1 LWAEKAMEN
10 LPNLEELKEKL
21 KEAMGIKDDGTLLKL
36 AMWYGLF
43 SLDETPPERLTVEY
57 VNKLR
62 QEAEARG
69 ETIETLTVKGLIGL
83 AEYHKII

>member
-1 LWAEKAMEN
+1 
-10 LPNLEELKEKL
+10 
-21 KEAMGIKDDGTLLKL
+21 
-36 AMWYGLF
+36 MWYGLF